1 MADLRELENRIKHTY
16 RDKSLLVEAL
26 THSSYVN
33 ETGRKRRTCN
43 ERMEFLGDAVLSI
56 ISAEY
61 FFTKYPEMDEGE
73 LSKIRSSYV
82 CTEALSEFAKSIGLD
97 RYLIMGKGAIL
108 SNEMQNS
115 SVLEDAFEAVIAS
128 IYLDAGMEAAKAFVL
143 PFLSAERTGENE
155 GFKDYKSLFQM
166 IIQKNPD
173 EVFQYKTVKEE
184 GPDHAKVYTV
194 HLYVNSNVVG
204 EGVSSSKKG
213 AEQAAAKQALAL
225 MGIEL

>member
-1 MADLRELENRIKHTY
+1 MADLKELEGKIKYTY
-16 RDKSLLVEAL
+16 KDKSLLVEAL
-26 THSSYVN
+26 THSSYAN
-33 ETGRKRRTCN
+33 ETGRKRRACN

-61 FFTKYPEMDEGE
+61 FFHKYPDMDEGE

-82 CTEALSEFAKSIGLD
+82 CTEALSEFARSIGLD
-97 RYLIMGKGAIL
+97 RYMIMGKGALL
-108 SNEMQNS
+108 SNEMQND

-128 IYLDAGMEAAKAFVL
+128 IYLDSGMEAAKAFVL
-143 PFLSAERTGENE
+143 PFLSSDRSAVKE
-155 GFKDYKSLFQM
+155 GFKDYKSLFQI

-194 HLYVNSNVVG
+194 NLYVNSNVVG
-204 EGVSSSKKG
+204 QGVSTSKKG
-213 AEQAAAKQALAL
+213 AEQAAAKQALEL
-225 MGIEL
+225 MGVEL